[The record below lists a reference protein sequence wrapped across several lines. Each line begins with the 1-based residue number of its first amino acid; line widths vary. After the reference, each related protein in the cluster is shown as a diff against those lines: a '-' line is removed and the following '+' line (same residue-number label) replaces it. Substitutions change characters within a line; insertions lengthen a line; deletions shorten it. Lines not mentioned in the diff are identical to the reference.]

1 MQRQLLVSALEILL
15 LLSLLP
21 RCPAQMQ
28 QPGRS
33 VRIAGKTGQAAAI
46 EVNGRTYVDIKEL
59 AGINHWSVTAT
70 GDGITLSSTA
80 LHEGSPVGN
89 SPQQPYQESTDTPA
103 LSRDFMRAGIEEFA
117 TMREWA
123 STLAYAIQTGYQVSE
138 DWVANY
144 SQEASHKLGLASAA
158 ASTHGDHRALS
169 LLTNEFQSIKQWS
182 DKLVQERK
190 SLDTAKY
197 AVSPSALR
205 EDPLSKQI
213 VTCGRFLAT
222 MLGSASFQ
230 DDPSCH

>member
-1 MQRQLLVSALEILL
+1 MQRHVLASTPKILL

-21 RCPAQMQ
+21 SCLAQTQ

-33 VRIAGKTGQAAAI
+33 LRIVGKAGQAGVMEI
-46 EVNGRTYVDIKEL
+46 NGRPYVNVEEL
-59 AGINHWSVTAT
+59 AGINHWSISVS
-70 GDGITLSSTA
+70 GSEITLSSAASDQDSTG
-80 LHEGSPVGN
+80 GS
-89 SPQQPYQESTDTPA
+89 SSQQPPQGFKDTPA

-123 STLAYAIQTGYQVSE
+123 STLAYAIQNGYQVSE
-138 DWVANY
+138 SWVADY
-144 SQEASHKLGLASAA
+144 GQDASHKLGLAAAA
-158 ASTHGDHRALS
+158 ASTAGDHQALG
-169 LLTNEFQSIKQWS
+169 LLTHEFHSVQQWS

-190 SLDTAKY
+190 SLATAKY
-197 AVSPSALR
+197 ALSPNALP
-205 EDPLSKQI
+205 EDPLSQKI